1 MAEHLSLLKKNLEFR
16 IIEIERK
23 KDGKTIFF
31 LTNILD
37 LSKKQI
43 ADIHKHRWDIEALF
57 QFSKARTQPQ
67 QHYLS

>member
-23 KDGKTIFF
+23 EDGKTIFF

-43 ADIHKHRWDIEALF
+43 ADICKHRWDIEVLF
-57 QFSKARTQPQ
+57 QVSKARTQ

>member
-43 ADIHKHRWDIEALF
+43 ADIYKHRCDIEFLF
-57 QFSKARTQPQ
+57 QVSKARTQ